1 VGASIFLGLLAALFY
16 GAANFTVRPACQ
28 GAGIFRTMLYGQWL
42 AIPFLTIAVLVR
54 GIPHASFSAWGVLIV
69 SDLLLLGGTGLVC
82 HALSRG
88 RFRVAAPIAAS
99 YGGVSALLSALAGSS
114 LDAPKWI
121 AIALIT
127 IGCVLAA
134 RHGKQAG
141 ESRDTESGAFPAA
154 GAALLFG
161 VAYWLQGRWVIPR
174 LGTLTPVWSY
184 YVLGGVLMPLA
195 ARIYGISLKMPKA
208 GALGWITATTIL
220 AVAGYLALTTGL
232 ATSFPVIV
240 PVLSAFSSAITVILG
255 QVILKERGT
264 VQGWMGLAAITAGMI
279 VLRAA

>member
-1 VGASIFLGLLAALFY
+1 MSVSIFLGLLAALFY

-54 GIPHASFSAWGVLIV
+54 GIPHASFSAWSVLIA

-88 RFRVAAPIAAS
+88 RIRVAAPIAAS
-99 YGGVSALLSALAGSS
+99 YGGVSALLSALAGVS
-114 LDAPKWI
+114 LDASKWI

-134 RHGKQAG
+134 GRGKEARG
-141 ESRDTESGAFPAA
+141 SRDTESGAFPAA

-161 VAYWLQGRWVIPR
+161 VAYWLQARWVIPR
-174 LGTLTPVWSY
+174 LGTLAPVWSY
-184 YVLGGVLMPLA
+184 YVLGGLLMPVA
-195 ARIYGISLKMPKA
+195 ARIYGLPLKMPKA
-208 GALGWITATTIL
+208 GALGWIAATTIF
-220 AVAGYLALTTGL
+220 AVTAYLTLTTGL

-240 PVLSAFSSAITVILG
+240 PVLSAFSSAITVLLG
-255 QVILKERGT
+255 QVVLKERGT
-264 VQGWMGLAAITAGMI
+264 VRSWVGLAAITAGLI

>member
-1 VGASIFLGLLAALFY
+1 MGASIFLGLLAALFY
-16 GAANFTVRPACQ
+16 GTANFTVRPACQ

-42 AIPFLTIAVLVR
+42 AIPFLTITVLVR
-54 GIPHASFSAWGVLIV
+54 GIPHASFGAWGVLVV
-69 SDLLLLGGTGLVC
+69 SDLLLLGGTALVC
-82 HALSRG
+82 HALSCG
-88 RFRVAAPIAAS
+88 RIGVAAPIAAS
-99 YGGVSALLSALAGSS
+99 YGGVSALLSALAGAS
-114 LDAPKWI
+114 LDAPRWI

-127 IGCVLAA
+127 MGCVLAA
-134 RHGKQAG
+134 GHSKEAKG
-141 ESRDTESGAFPAA
+141 SRDMESGAFPAA

-195 ARIYGISLKMPKA
+195 ARIYGLSLKMPKA
-208 GALGWITATTIL
+208 GALGWIAATTIF

-240 PVLSAFSSAITVILG
+240 PVLSAFSSAITVLLG

-264 VQGWMGLAAITAGMI
+264 VQGWVGLAAITAGLI